1 MTMVSIF
8 IVLLVHVMCSN
19 CVEIVSAFSRIP
31 QHNIKGRQHNP
42 LASGWSKTITVQSN
56 QSPRRRRVNSFSLE
70 LLSTDNDVCTKS
82 GGSDDDDAN
91 EVSTY
96 YTHLLS
102 QFQGDFDN
110 YNQVV
115 QDRLHELTPGEGGGH
130 EHIHCT
136 LLPCPQYNN
145 DESSSSQWILAAFYF
160 NGNPRQIFRFRLYQ
174 IIKPSF
180 DEDVHVRMKLN
191 TLLPHLEKELREC
204 SDQPCT
210 WWNVV
215 WDVWCKENNQDNIS
229 VNEEGWNQL
238 QTKGIPTLV
247 SPLEGCDVL
256 WETNW
261 DKSKHPYLYVNE
273 YYNDNPTTKSLPDD
287 ISDSASTRQVLL
299 PTGQS
304 YHATM
309 EAGSKGAIVDSI
321 SMIPGKRILIK
332 DELSLWK
339 DEFWINDRGYDPD
352 AKDSDT
358 TTEKQETDS
367 NKTGNETSMPF
378 VYGNR
383 RGVPYKL
390 QRISNFRVDTSLGIE
405 RVSAK
410 SDLEWTLGEDYRTS
424 DLFEK
429 KMQHIENAQ
438 KV

>member
-1 MTMVSIF
+1 M
-8 IVLLVHVMCSN
+8 
-19 CVEIVSAFSRIP
+19 VSAFSRIP
-31 QHNIKGRQHNP
+31 QHSTEGRQLNP
-42 LASGWSKTITVQSN
+42 LTSGRSETIIIQSN
-56 QSPRRRRVNSFSLE
+56 QFARRRRVKSFSE
-70 LLSTDNDVCTKS
+70 LSSIDNDVCTKS
-82 GGSDDDDAN
+82 SDSDEGDVN
-91 EVSTY
+91 GMSTY
-96 YTHLLS
+96 YNHLLS

-110 YNQVV
+110 YNQGV
-115 QDRLHELTPGEGGGH
+115 QDRIHELTPGEGGGH

-145 DESSSSQWILAAFYF
+145 TLIDESSSQWILAAFYF
-160 NGNPRQIFRFRLYQ
+160 NGNPRQIFRFRLYE
-174 IIKPSF
+174 IIKPSV
-180 DEDVHVRMKLN
+180 EEVHVRMKLN
-191 TLLPHLEKELREC
+191 TLLPNLEKELREC
-204 SDQPCT
+204 SDQPCI

-215 WDVWCKENNQDNIS
+215 WGVWCKENNKIDVS
-229 VNEEGWNQL
+229 VDEEGWNRL
-238 QTKGIPTLV
+238 QTKGMPTLV

-256 WETNW
+256 WEPNW

-273 YYNDNPTTKSLPDD
+273 YDDDKPTKSLPDYQ
-287 ISDSASTRQVLL
+287 SDSAVTQQAVLL

-309 EAGSKGAIVDSI
+309 EAGSKGAIIDSI

-352 AKDSDT
+352 ADSDD

-367 NKTGNETSMPF
+367 NKTDSETSMPF

-390 QRISNFRVDTSLGIE
+390 QRVSNFRGDTSLGID
-405 RVSAK
+405 RVTSS
-410 SDLEWTLGEDYRTS
+410 SDLEWTLGDDYRTS

-429 KMQHIENAQ
+429 KMQHIENAH